1 MTCFWNP
8 IRSACRARCSSTC
21 TGIQCASCNPSTISE
36 VGTKVYRRLNPGAGP
51 SAKTLGADCFRVAG
65 LKAWA
70 LKFVMVFKRISLP
83 VCRSSPVM
91 LGLRFCVSPKP
102 ALCGRFGFGVSWRRL
117 SPEEKASAEGKPS
130 ETERV
135 LRRPPTRIVATFEN
149 AKQRGGWREVVSC
162 WKRSGYPRAGLSPL
176 NTENRKYGFLCDLTT
191 SGIEPV
197 HLQFWVFLTH

>member
-1 MTCFWNP
+1 
-8 IRSACRARCSSTC
+8 
-21 TGIQCASCNPSTISE
+21 
-36 VGTKVYRRLNPGAGP
+36 
-51 SAKTLGADCFRVAG
+51 
-65 LKAWA
+65 
-70 LKFVMVFKRISLP
+70 MVFKRISLP

-149 AKQRGGWREVVSC
+149 AKQRGGWREGVSG

-176 NTENRKYGFLCDLTT
+176 NTENRKCGFLCDLTT
-191 SGIEPV
+191 VGIGPA
-197 HLQFWVFLTH
+197 HFQFWAFLTHRVPRQNPGECGLIIGGLGGGHRTGTLGRLSSLSHRRFLTRSERAEKK

>member
-1 MTCFWNP
+1 
-8 IRSACRARCSSTC
+8 
-21 TGIQCASCNPSTISE
+21 
-36 VGTKVYRRLNPGAGP
+36 
-51 SAKTLGADCFRVAG
+51 
-65 LKAWA
+65 
-70 LKFVMVFKRISLP
+70 
-83 VCRSSPVM
+83 M

-149 AKQRGGWREVVSC
+149 AKQRGGWLEVVSG

-176 NTENRKYGFLCDLTT
+176 NTENRKCGFLCDLTT
-191 SGIEPV
+191 VGIDPV
-197 HLQFWVFLTH
+197 HFQFWAFLTHRVPRQNRGECGLIIGGLGGGHRTGTLGRLSPLSPSVFNPK